1 MKMDSLS
8 TPFRGWKRKAVVLLL
23 QLAPA
28 TWALV
33 YPRVADI
40 NPATIDK
47 YDGPAGNHS
56 KTLLSARQDA
66 SMGEGSPMGLDC
78 MYRCTFATCGA
89 GSCPLKGRG
98 LRYPEIEARTEGNVT
113 SSLRKRVFTKDE
125 EVWTAQ
131 EIDRYVWNNLGYS
144 VTDTQFQQLG
154 AYDRLINEFAGEVTV
169 AAQRVMP
176 AADKKAFQIGTNH
189 VHGCTVVI
197 IVSNRAVWMAHFWEG
212 TMDPDTEG
220 HETFRQKVIYS
231 ITHDED
237 MDGMGDYLTPKW
249 YNEPTDQTRVIIYTP
264 LRADWASVE
273 GGGLGEDT
281 WLYKKRVLEIMAAIE
296 QMIGRPKIEVIPY
309 FRLNYSPSVTFPDG
323 LLTYHYFGP
332 DAHLVP
338 NNARGCVLF
347 QYDFP
352 FIYKPPG

>member
-1 MKMDSLS
+1 MDSLS

-47 YDGPAGNHS
+47 YDGPAGNYS

-66 SMGEGSPMGLDC
+66 SKGEGSPVGLDC

-113 SSLRKRVFTKDE
+113 SSLRKRVFHNDE

-131 EIDRYVWNNLGYS
+131 KIDNYVFNNLGYS
-144 VTDTQFQQLG
+144 GTDGQFRQPG
-154 AYDRLINEFAGEVTV
+154 AFDMLINEFAGEVTV
-169 AAQRVMP
+169 AAERIMP
-176 AADKKAFQIGTNH
+176 AADEKAFQIGTNH

-197 IVSNRAVWMAHFWEG
+197 IVSNRAVK
-212 TMDPDTEG
+212 
-220 HETFRQKVIYS
+220 RVIYP
-231 ITHDED
+231 ITKEGD
-237 MDGMGDYLTPKW
+237 MDGRGEYLTPKW
-249 YNEPTDQTRVIIYTP
+249 YNEPTDQTRAIIYTP
-264 LRADWASVE
+264 LRADWI
-273 GGGLGEDT
+273 G
-281 WLYKKRVLEIMAAIE
+281 AAIE
-296 QMIGRPKIEVIPY
+296 RKISSPKIEVIPY
-309 FRLNYSPSVTFPDG
+309 FRLNYNPSVTFPNG
-323 LLTYHYFGP
+323 LLTYHYYGP